1 MKNRVGS
8 EHAVRST
15 EYLFSSQILLKQ
27 LIMSRAYVC
36 VGTEVLHWLLLIN
49 VYIRSLTPTC
59 TNHANLHMM
68 SSLESS

>member
-15 EYLFSSQILLKQ
+15 EYLFSQILLKQ